1 MQKVDPGEPT
11 VKGGTVRVESSVL
24 IDKREMERKRNAAGE
39 ARMVL
44 WFYEVDV
51 LWDKEFPGTGI

>member
-44 WFYEVDV
+44 
-51 LWDKEFPGTGI
+51 